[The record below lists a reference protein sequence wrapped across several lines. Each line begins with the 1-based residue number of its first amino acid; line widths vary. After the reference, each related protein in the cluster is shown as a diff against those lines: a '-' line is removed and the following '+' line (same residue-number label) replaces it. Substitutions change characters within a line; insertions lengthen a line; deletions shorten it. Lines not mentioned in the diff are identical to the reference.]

1 MSCCPQQ
8 HRHRSTGSLPMEA
21 ILLTLVVAV
30 VILGLVAFDLLAVR
44 YGVDTRAG
52 IGDDHARHARPLGIR

>member
-1 MSCCPQQ
+1 MLRADLEPQ
-8 HRHRSTGSLPMEA
+8 HKGADRMEA
-21 ILLTLVVAV
+21 IVLAIIVSA